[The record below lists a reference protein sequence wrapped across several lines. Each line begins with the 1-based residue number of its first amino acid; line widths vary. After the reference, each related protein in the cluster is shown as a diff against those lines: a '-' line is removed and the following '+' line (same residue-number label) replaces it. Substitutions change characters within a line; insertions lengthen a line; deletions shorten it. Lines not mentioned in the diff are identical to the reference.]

1 MSARDTILIALTQH
15 HHRKPNPRAAAE
27 DTLADYDATGTGLLR
42 DFAPVWTR
50 SDGSDVPATELRN
63 KVCGCLVQGVPPKTL
78 LDLNA
83 LAAQHDCQNTRKDVR
98 P

>member
-1 MSARDTILIALTQH
+1 MNARDTILLALTRY
-15 HHRKPNPRAAAE
+15 HREQPHPRAAAE
-27 DTLADYDATGTGLLR
+27 ETLADYDAAGTGLLR

-83 LAAQHDCQNTRKDVR
+83 LANQHNCQPGGDA
-98 P
+98 